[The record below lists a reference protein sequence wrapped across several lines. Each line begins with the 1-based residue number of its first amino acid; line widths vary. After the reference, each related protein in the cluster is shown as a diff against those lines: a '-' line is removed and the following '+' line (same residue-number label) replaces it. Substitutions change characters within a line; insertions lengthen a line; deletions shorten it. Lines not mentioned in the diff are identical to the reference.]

1 MSHLAALRVALENL
15 DAMEFNG
22 PTTEA
27 VIDAA
32 QRWYLATPSPEAA
45 PQVQPVAEVGRTH
58 GPTPAFWI
66 KPLIPISEFAEGT
79 LLYAAPPQPLDVQER
94 PELSMS
100 MFATRADYDRAVAAQ
115 AGEVATRSQ
124 RLRAAGFTRR
134 PSWKSLPKDGDDE
147 PDLPEGTKLWLWK
160 DGGRFLAF
168 THEYP
173 CYTPGGDPMVL
184 GNPTLVAEFRGSY
197 DRTPSARDCDSTD
210 SSRATSSEAK
220 QLREALEKARGYFS
234 YLHTGKGRH
243 VTWNEALAA
252 IDSALSGTEENDH
265 D

>member
-1 MSHLAALRVALENL
+1 MSKQTEALKAARFHLTGQGKFCTREEAIALIDAALSEEAQPEPVARVIAEDEAETVDVGFVDWIGRVALK
-15 DAMEFNG
+15 
-22 PTTEA
+22 
-27 VIDAA
+27 
-32 QRWYLATPSPEAA
+32 S
-45 PQVQPVAEVGRTH
+45 
-58 GPTPAFWI
+58 
-66 KPLIPISEFAEGT
+66 GT